1 VERAIQWGTVVW
13 VAWMCFS
20 AARAYAA
27 LPPRIPIH
35 FDLFGRPDGWGP
47 RGMIFL
53 LPGIAVLLLALWS
66 AIGMGGDSL
75 SAQEAGRLAR
85 RPLPPAQRPAFHLL
99 LLVIVVAFSY
109 VNRQMIE
116 ISAGR
121 ASTLDKYFLPVFLF
135 ALGGVILWMVRASS
149 P

>member
-1 VERAIQWGTVVW
+1 
-13 VAWMCFS
+13 
-20 AARAYAA
+20 
-27 LPPRIPIH
+27 
-35 FDLFGRPDGWGP
+35 
-47 RGMIFL
+47 MIFL

-66 AIGMGGDSL
+66 VIGMGGDPL
-75 SAQEAGRLAR
+75 SSHEAGWLAAR
-85 RPLPPAQRPAFHLL
+85 RPLPPPPRPAFHLL

-135 ALGGVILWMVRASS
+135 VLGGVIFWMVRASS
-149 P
+149 S

>member
-1 VERAIQWGTVVW
+1 
-13 VAWMCFS
+13 MCFS

-35 FDLFGRPDGWGP
+35 FDLIGRPDGWGP

-66 AIGMGGDSL
+66 VIGMVGDPL
-75 SAQEAGRLAR
+75 SSHEAGWLAAR
-85 RPLPPAQRPAFHLL
+85 RPLPPPPRPAFHLL
-99 LLVIVVAFSY
+99 LLVIIVAFSY

-149 P
+149 S